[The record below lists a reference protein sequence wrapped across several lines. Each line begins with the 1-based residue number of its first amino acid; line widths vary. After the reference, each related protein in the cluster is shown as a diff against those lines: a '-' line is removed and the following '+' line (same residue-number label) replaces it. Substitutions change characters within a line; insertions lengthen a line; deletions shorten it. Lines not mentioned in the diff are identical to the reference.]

1 MRIRTDKNSGIR
13 RMACSTGDR
22 EPDQLPFR
30 TYVFDPEMIDR
41 IGAVSIRVPLPPVDI
56 VPTI

>member
-1 MRIRTDKNSGIR
+1 
-13 RMACSTGDR
+13 MACSTGDR